1 MSHQTVI
8 VLDFGGQYNQLIA
21 RRVRECGVYCE
32 VKPYTTPLADIRAM
46 NPIGIIFT
54 GGPNSVYDP
63 KSPQVDPAIFTWGV
77 PILGICYGCQLMAHN
92 LGGRVTEAQ
101 DDSAREYGK
110 TETYFDSACK
120 LFKGLPAQGITWM
133 SHGDYMEKVPE
144 GFALVAHSDAC
155 PNVAICDESRGFYG
169 VQSHPEVNHT
179 EHGTDMIRNF
189 LYEVCGAA
197 GDWTMGDYKES
208 SIKAIRE
215 KVGGGKVLLA
225 LSGGVDSSVAAALL
239 AEAVG
244 SQLTCVFV
252 DHGLMR
258 KNEGDEV
265 ETAFSKWDI
274 HFVRVDAEARFLE
287 KLSGVSESTV
297 VRFASELGY
306 DGYPSMQRA
315 LQEMIRSRLT
325 STQRI
330 QAADNLFGGQ
340 DVLSAVIQ
348 SDMDKLRMVAEE
360 ADRTEFNKVVDLIL
374 GAGHLYILGVRTSSF
389 VAGYL
394 NFYLHLL
401 SENVTLVQSNAAGEI
416 FEQLLRIG
424 PGDVMIAISFPRYS
438 KVTMNTV
445 KFAQDRGATIVAI
458 TDNELSPVYQMAEA
472 ALLAPSE
479 MISFVDSMVA
489 PLSLINALLIAVGSR
504 MRSDVSRTFAELE
517 DIWNAYGVFGKM
529 DDE

>member
-1 MSHQTVI
+1 MDEMNVKAVETTENKESRPKIIAVDFDGCLATNKFPEVGEPINKTISRLKQEQANGAKVI
-8 VLDFGGQYNQLIA
+8 LWTNRRDKPLDDAVNFCKEQGIHLDAVNENLPEIIKAFGGDTRKIFANEYWDDRAVYMAEEEDSWAAREVALACQSEREASKGTDDWAYGVLCYESALRAYQTLARDGHSGFSIQITKSILNRLVDGKCLPPIEDTPDIWSDITGEGSSTMSKDILSVIQTNMSTFSKGQKLIA
-21 RRVRECGVYCE
+21 GFILE
-32 VKPYTTPLADIRAM
+32 
-46 NPIGIIFT
+46 
-54 GGPNSVYDP
+54 SYD
-63 KSPQVDPAIFTWGV
+63 KAAFMTASR
-77 PILGICYGCQLMAHN
+77 L
-92 LGGRVTEAQ
+92 
-101 DDSAREYGK
+101 GK
-110 TETYFDSACK
+110 T
-120 LFKGLPAQGITWM
+120 
-133 SHGDYMEKVPE
+133 
-144 GFALVAHSDAC
+144 
-155 PNVAICDESRGFYG
+155 
-169 VQSHPEVNHT
+169 VN
-179 EHGTDMIRNF
+179 
-189 LYEVCGAA
+189 
-197 GDWTMGDYKES
+197 
-208 SIKAIRE
+208 
-215 KVGGGKVLLA
+215 
-225 LSGGVDSSVAAALL
+225 
-239 AEAVG
+239 
-244 SQLTCVFV
+244 
-252 DHGLMR
+252 
-258 KNEGDEV
+258 
-265 ETAFSKWDI
+265 
-274 HFVRVDAEARFLE
+274 
-287 KLSGVSESTV
+287 VSESTV
-297 VRFASELGY
+297 VRFAAELGY
-306 DGYPSMQRA
+306 DGYPAMQKA

>member
-1 MSHQTVI
+1 MAKSILHTIERNMST
-8 VLDFGGQYNQLIA
+8 
-21 RRVRECGVYCE
+21 
-32 VKPYTTPLADIRAM
+32 
-46 NPIGIIFT
+46 
-54 GGPNSVYDP
+54 
-63 KSPQVDPAIFTWGV
+63 
-77 PILGICYGCQLMAHN
+77 
-92 LGGRVTEAQ
+92 
-101 DDSAREYGK
+101 
-110 TETYFDSACK
+110 
-120 LFKGLPAQGITWM
+120 
-133 SHGDYMEKVPE
+133 
-144 GFALVAHSDAC
+144 
-155 PNVAICDESRGFYG
+155 
-169 VQSHPEVNHT
+169 
-179 EHGTDMIRNF
+179 
-189 LYEVCGAA
+189 
-197 GDWTMGDYKES
+197 
-208 SIKAIRE
+208 
-215 KVGGGKVLLA
+215 
-225 LSGGVDSSVAAALL
+225 
-239 AEAVG
+239 
-244 SQLTCVFV
+244 
-252 DHGLMR
+252 
-258 KNEGDEV
+258 
-265 ETAFSKWDI
+265 FSKGQKRIADYI
-274 HFVRVDAEARFLE
+274 LQNYDKAAFMTASKLG

-360 ADRTEFNKVVDLIL
+360 ADRAEFNKVVDLIL
-374 GAGHLYILGVRTSSF
+374 GARHLYILGVRTSSF

-424 PGDVMIAISFPRYS
+424 PGDVMIAISFPR
-438 KVTMNTV
+438 
-445 KFAQDRGATIVAI
+445 
-458 TDNELSPVYQMAEA
+458 YQMAEA